1 MSDAG
6 VLALFLLMM
15 AGLAGLAFVAL
26 TAWRP
31 AIGCGLFA
39 LSIPLTTGLG
49 RGTIIPLL
57 RPNEAI
63 LLMLLA
69 GLGLYHL
76 PRRPRRPVTGLDLAV
91 GSFAIGVVVIAVLV
105 LFLSFSLD
113 LHDFGTL
120 RNVLAPAQFF
130 LIYLV
135 FARTELS
142 GPGRETVLNLTM
154 LASVIVGLVAIA
166 ELANLPGVRAF
177 MAAYYPAPVKPPGW
191 DPIYRPES
199 TLGHYSAVG
208 AFGALNYTLALSLA
222 TARHPAFSRVW
233 LSLVMAVNLAAL
245 VASLTWAPLLV
256 MPLLTVL
263 VLWHGRRVPPELG
276 LSLAALA
283 LALLLFWPA
292 VNARGAQQGV
302 ATAGQGL
309 VIPQTFQ
316 FRLNHW
322 EEFFLPALADHVWL
336 GTGTL
341 IPSAVP
347 DRLLDFVDNEYLRE
361 AFRAGVVGLALLAI
375 MLVTIAAVGWRSRA
389 SPDPMRRSLGGAGV
403 ALVVF
408 FALIGMTAEYLFFG
422 GVTQEF
428 AMMLGLLGAMQPAP
442 AAAPD
447 QMGPAP
453 SPPFASAGARP
464 TTPYRKLTDQ
474 KWVMRVWPQSFQ
486 EPSV

>member
-1 MSDAG
+1 
-6 VLALFLLMM
+6 
-15 AGLAGLAFVAL
+15 
-26 TAWRP
+26 
-31 AIGCGLFA
+31 
-39 LSIPLTTGLG
+39 
-49 RGTIIPLL
+49 
-57 RPNEAI
+57 
-63 LLMLLA
+63 
-69 GLGLYHL
+69 
-76 PRRPRRPVTGLDLAV
+76 
-91 GSFAIGVVVIAVLV
+91 
-105 LFLSFSLD
+105 
-113 LHDFGTL
+113 
-120 RNVLAPAQFF
+120 
-130 LIYLV
+130 
-135 FARTELS
+135 
-142 GPGRETVLNLTM
+142 
-154 LASVIVGLVAIA
+154 
-166 ELANLPGVRAF
+166 
-177 MAAYYPAPVKPPGW
+177 
-191 DPIYRPES
+191 
-199 TLGHYSAVG
+199 
-208 AFGALNYTLALSLA
+208 
-222 TARHPAFSRVW
+222 
-233 LSLVMAVNLAAL
+233 
-245 VASLTWAPLLV
+245 
-256 MPLLTVL
+256 
-263 VLWHGRRVPPELG
+263 
-276 LSLAALA
+276 
-283 LALLLFWPA
+283 
-292 VNARGAQQGV
+292 V

-361 AFRAGVVGLALLAI
+361 AFRAGVLGLALLAI